1 MNKNIKMVGLD
12 LDGTLL
18 DSNKKV
24 SEHTKNVLEE
34 AIRQGC
40 VVLVSTGR
48 PLPAVPRE
56 VLNIKGMKYAVAV
69 NGTKIVN
76 LETGELLLEYLFSAE
91 SAIKALQ
98 VCAEYDCILEL
109 LMDEKI
115 YATAECMERLED
127 YYDRPGMIEYVRS
140 SRTPAEDVIGM
151 LQQNMKPVDK
161 IRAVF
166 RHTEDREEAMR
177 RLKEMDEGIVTS
189 SSKIDLEVNAKGINK
204 GLGLVWLG
212 KKLGIKREE
221 IMACGDHLNDYE
233 MLKEVGFAVA
243 MGNAMEELKEIA
255 DYVTDTNDEDGV
267 AKAIERFVLRSE
279 GAI

>member
-1 MNKNIKMVGLD
+1 
-12 LDGTLL
+12 
-18 DSNKKV
+18 
-24 SEHTKNVLEE
+24 
-34 AIRQGC
+34 
-40 VVLVSTGR
+40 
-48 PLPAVPRE
+48 
-56 VLNIKGMKYAVAV
+56 
-69 NGTKIVN
+69 
-76 LETGELLLEYLFSAE
+76 
-91 SAIKALQ
+91 
-98 VCAEYDCILEL
+98 
-109 LMDEKI
+109 
-115 YATAECMERLED
+115 
-127 YYDRPGMIEYVRS
+127 
-140 SRTPAEDVIGM
+140 
-151 LQQNMKPVDK
+151 MKPVDK

-177 RLKEMDEGIVTS
+177 RLEEMDEGIVTS

-212 KKLGIKREE
+212 EKLGIKREE